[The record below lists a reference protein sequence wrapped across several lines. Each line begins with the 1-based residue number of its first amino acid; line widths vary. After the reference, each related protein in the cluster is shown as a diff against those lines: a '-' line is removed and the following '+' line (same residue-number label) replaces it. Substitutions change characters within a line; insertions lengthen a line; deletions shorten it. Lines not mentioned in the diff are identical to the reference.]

1 MVGKCD
7 QEGSTVDR
15 TRVQVQVVQ
24 TCAKISELIKR
35 LYQYQQ
41 ELYEVFYTAIE
52 IEAGEI
58 VQLEVICKNNASTV
72 HVK

>member
-15 TRVQVQVVQ
+15 TRVQVVQ
-24 TCAKISELIKR
+24 TCAKISELIKDFE

-58 VQLEVICKNNASTV
+58 VQLEEICK
-72 HVK
+72 

>member
-1 MVGKCD
+1 VVGKCD

-15 TRVQVQVVQ
+15 TRVQVVQ
-24 TCAKISELIKR
+24 TCAKISELIKDFE

-52 IEAGEI
+52 IEGGEI
-58 VQLEVICKNNASTV
+58 VQLEEICK
-72 HVK
+72 

>member
-15 TRVQVQVVQ
+15 TRVQVVQ
-24 TCAKISELIKR
+24 TCAKISELIKDFE

-52 IEAGEI
+52 IEGGEI
-58 VQLEVICKNNASTV
+58 VQLEEICK
-72 HVK
+72 

>member
-15 TRVQVQVVQ
+15 TRVQVVQ

-52 IEAGEI
+52 IEGGEI
-58 VQLEVICKNNASTV
+58 VQLEEIYVNNASTV